1 MQQVHAEVDDQRF
14 VLGYRAVNSDGKEMI
29 LTLSEIEELRKNTE
43 VVDSENRT
51 FILDIIVKI
60 QDGQLVKPD
69 AISDSFAQELE
80 GFGVKVANLK

>member
-69 AISDSFAQELE
+69 TISDSFAQELE